1 MAPPPVD
8 PTLARH
14 AATTIVET
22 LASHGHLAY
31 FAGGCVRDEL
41 LGLTPS
47 DYDVATDATPDRL
60 RALFKR
66 TNLVGA
72 AFGVVLVSLE
82 HAVVEVATFRSDGTY
97 SDNRR
102 PDAVTFSS
110 PIEDAARRDFTVNAL
125 FLDPLARG
133 REKAAA
139 ESPLGGTVIDLVDG
153 LRDIHARV
161 IRAVGDPDRRLA
173 EDHLRALRAVRLSS
187 RLGFTIDDRTA
198 DAIHR
203 HASSLVGVSAERI
216 GDEVRRMM
224 SHPSRADAARRL
236 ADLDLDRSIL
246 RGHTLSGEAQ
256 TLSGLQKDA
265 TIPLALAAWAVDLG
279 LVSPVPTAACPIF
292 RRSLCLSNAEH
303 EECRHIL
310 ETWHDLVHV
319 WPTAGVAQ
327 RKRIAARAA
336 MMDACSLVNQTH
348 SKYCPQIKV
357 EFTRLQNTPSGLAP
371 TAFVTGDDLI
381 AAGIPA
387 GPRYKQI
394 LDEIYDAQLED
405 RVTDRAHA
413 LELARRLGV

>member
-1 MAPPPVD
+1 MAQPPID
-8 PTLARH
+8 PALARH
-14 AATTIVET
+14 AATAIVET
-22 LASHGHLAY
+22 LAAHGHLAY

-41 LGLTPS
+41 LGHAPS

-60 RALFKR
+60 KSLFKR

-72 AFGVVLVSLE
+72 AFGVVLVSLD

-97 SDNRR
+97 TDKRR

-110 PIEDAARRDFTVNAL
+110 PAEDAARRDFTVNAL
-125 FLDPLARG
+125 YLDPLARD
-133 REKAAA
+133 RAKAAA

-153 LRDIHARV
+153 LRDVRARV

-187 RLGFTIDDRTA
+187 RLGFTIEDRTA
-198 DAIHR
+198 DAIRR

-216 GDEVRRMM
+216 GDEIRRMM
-224 SHPSRADAARRL
+224 SHPSRAKAARRL
-236 ADLDLDRSIL
+236 SDLELDRSIL
-246 RGHTLSGEAQ
+246 RNHSLDGEPATL
-256 TLSGLQKDA
+256 TGLPPTA
-265 TIPLALAAWAVDLG
+265 SFPLALSAWAVDLR
-279 LVSPVPTAACPIF
+279 LASPVPTAACPIF

-310 ETWHDLVHV
+310 ETWHDLIHI
-319 WPTAGVAQ
+319 WPSAGVAQ
-327 RKRIAARAA
+327 RKRIAGQNVMEAA
-336 MMDACSLVNQTH
+336 CVLLNQTH
-348 SKYCPQIKV
+348 TKLAAAV
-357 EFTRLQNTPSGLAP
+357 ATEHGRLSATPSGISP
-371 TAFVTGDDLI
+371 TPLVTGDDLI

-405 RVTDRAHA
+405 RVVDRAQA